1 MIYEL
6 RRYTL
11 RPGTRDALI
20 ELFEREFVETQEEVG
35 IELVAQFREPA
46 APDAFVWIRA
56 FPDMD
61 ARQRSLTAFYTG
73 PAWKAHRDAA
83 RATMIDTDDVL
94 LLRSVLGEPF
104 GGVTAPR
111 APVDAGAHAGAHAG
125 DPAGPESGAPPA
137 EAARPEGG
145 DPPPEAAGPESGAP
159 PAEAARPESGGP
171 PAEAAGPYEMGVYV
185 LTVFHVAD
193 GFTERFAELAP
204 GAVACFETEPAA
216 NTYTPLPV
224 REGVNVFAWFTA
236 GADKPVLEGVDELLT
251 GPPEQYVLQPTA
263 RSRVR

>member
-11 RPGTRDALI
+11 RPGTRDTLI
-20 ELFEREFVETQEEVG
+20 DLFEREFVETQEEVG

-61 ARQRSLTAFYTG
+61 ARRRSLTAFYTG

-83 RATMIDTDDVL
+83 RATMVDTDDVL

-104 GGVTAPR
+104 GGAPAPR
-111 APVDAGAHAGAHAG
+111 APV
-125 DPAGPESGAPPA
+125 
-137 EAARPEGG
+137 EA
-145 DPPPEAAGPESGAP
+145 
-159 PAEAARPESGGP
+159 GP
-171 PAEAAGPYEMGVYV
+171 PAGDTAGPPAGDTAGPYEMGAYV
-185 LTVFHVAD
+185 LTVFHVTD

-204 GAVACFETEPAA
+204 GAVACFETEPAT

-224 REGVNVFAWFTA
+224 REGVKVFAWFTA
-236 GADKPVLEGVDELLT
+236 GAGKPVLEGVDELLT